1 MIPRRAM
8 ALLLV
13 AACAPKDDGSG
24 DPWGDWFAEP
34 ETLLPDSHANVVQ
47 QFRFLSE
54 SDDGMVPGFDLDGVD
69 DSEASSP
76 CGFEDGVDGSG
87 TAGIDNQFGRMWGL
101 IEGLVGEQVQE
112 LLQGSINEGRFL
124 LLIEL
129 VGVDDLRNDDDVTV
143 LIARGEGAPWIGGQ
157 GVIAPDQSFRIDPS
171 IPVSRVEGVAIV
183 DGVLEAGPVDFTLPI
198 DILEANFP
206 LDVRDGRLRLEI
218 SRDGRFSGML
228 GGHIDVDFAIGE
240 LLQTDAAAEA
250 ALVEPFFR
258 NNADVP
264 GDSGNCTFMSAA
276 FGFDATNAFVV
287 HDVAE

>member
-1 MIPRRAM
+1 MTARRAM
-8 ALLLV
+8 ALLALS
-13 AACAPKDDGSG
+13 ACAPQDDGAS
-24 DPWGDWFAEP
+24 DPWADWFAGS
-34 ETLLPDSHANVVQ
+34 ETVLADSHANVVQ

-54 SDDGMVPGFDLDGVD
+54 SDDGVVPGFDLDGID

-76 CGFEDGVDGSG
+76 CGFEDGVDGAG
-87 TAGIDNQFGRMWGL
+87 TRGVDNQFGRMWGL

-129 VGVDDLRNDDDVTV
+129 DDLRNDDDVTV

-171 IPVSRVEGVAIV
+171 IPVSRVDGVAIV

-218 SRDGRFSGML
+218 GRDGRFAGMI

-250 ALVEPFFR
+250 ALV
-258 NNADVP
+258 P
-264 GDSGNCTFMSAA
+264 GDDGACTFMSAA